1 MPPTWIIALILAGCA
16 GVLSQ
21 TAGRSNALVGVFI
34 SVTTVP
40 AAGDLAL
47 STAVWAPGQIGGSA
61 AQLGINLA
69 GMTCAGVATRLVQQA
84 LWRWQIHR
92 TRRQSSP

>member
-1 MPPTWIIALILAGCA
+1 
-16 GVLSQ
+16 VLSQ

-47 STAVWAPGQIGGSA
+47 SLAVWDSRQILGSL
-61 AQLGINLA
+61 AQLLVNLS
-69 GMTCAGVATRLVQQA
+69 GMTIAGITTLLVQRR
-84 LWRWQIHR
+84 LWRR
-92 TRRQSSP
+92 TSTVAG